1 MNKIKIAI
9 TLWLVLLLTLNL
21 TNTAKAQFVATEVIK
36 VTVTKVIKAIDLKV
50 QRMQNKTIWLQNAQK
65 VIENQLSKLKLT
77 EISGWTDQQKKL
89 YCDYYT
95 ELWKIKS
102 TIAYYQRIKDVTLKQ
117 ASLVQQYHRAW
128 ALFRQDKHFKPEE
141 LSYMGNVYSGILK
154 ASMQNLDQILMVIN
168 GFKTQMTDEQR
179 LELIDQASDQLDGNY
194 NDLKQFNNQNI
205 SVSLQRSRDLAD
217 TKSIKKWY
225 GIN

>member
-1 MNKIKIAI
+1 MKMIIAFLFM
-9 TLWLVLLLTLNL
+9 TGFFT
-21 TNTAKAQFVATEVIK
+21 TTAYEVRAQFIATEVIK

-77 EISGWTDQQKKL
+77 EISGWTDQQKQL
-89 YCDYYT
+89 YSDYFT

-102 TIAYYQRIKDVTLKQ
+102 AIAYYQRIKDVTLKQ

-141 LSYMGNVYSGILK
+141 LRYMENVYSGILK
-154 ASMQNLDQILMVIN
+154 ASMQNLDQILMIIN

>member
-1 MNKIKIAI
+1 MIIAFLFM
-9 TLWLVLLLTLNL
+9 TGFFT
-21 TNTAKAQFVATEVIK
+21 TTAYEVRAQFVVTEVIK

-77 EISGWTDQQKKL
+77 EISGWTDQQKQL
-89 YCDYYT
+89 YSDYYT

-128 ALFRQDKHFKPEE
+128 NLFRQDNHFKPEE
-141 LSYMGNVYSGILK
+141 LSYMENVYSGILK
-154 ASMQNLDQILMVIN
+154 ASMQNLDQILMVVN

-217 TKSIKKWY
+217 TKSIKQWY